1 METGDCY
8 LRVAPPSVRSRRI
21 RHVEVLLC
29 VAFGCVEI
37 HFVVHFLTWFPR
49 DGHLIFIEWLFPN
62 ASRLKRRNH
71 AVVPAREL
79 HMLGALRHVSIPR
92 RGEG

>member
-49 DGHLIFIEWLFPN
+49 DGHLIYSSLSNRGWSEIGETIEKIQKTLCR
-62 ASRLKRRNH
+62 AMIR
-71 AVVPAREL
+71 
-79 HMLGALRHVSIPR
+79 
-92 RGEG
+92 